1 MYTVRVNLDGLRSTD
16 TLVYRTTITT
26 TEIGNANSRESR
38 RAFGFAV
45 EVVEFRHP
53 SRRPPE
59 TFDGALRPP
68 FLMSCDS
75 SNLINELKKKKKK
88 GDALELVR
96 GQRAL
101 ERSIRTRKLDT
112 FHCSLLKFH
121 GKSVGSGGRTIST
134 FLRVLF
140 LFARIC
146 IKKLGTR

>member
-16 TLVYRTTITT
+16 TLVYRATITT

-59 TFDGALRPP
+59 IFDGALRPP
-68 FLMSCDS
+68 FLMS
-75 SNLINELKKKKKK
+75 SNLINEHFLKKKKEGRRSRISPWTK
-88 GDALELVR
+88 GVGKIDTDTK
-96 GQRAL
+96 
-101 ERSIRTRKLDT
+101 TRY
-112 FHCSLLKFH
+112 FSLLSLKISW
-121 GKSVGSGGRTIST
+121 KSIGSGGRTIST

>member
-16 TLVYRTTITT
+16 TLVYRATITT
-26 TEIGNANSRESR
+26 TEIENANSRESR

-45 EVVEFRHP
+45 EVVEFRHS

-75 SNLINELKKKKKK
+75 SNLINKLKKKKERKRSRISPWTK
-88 GDALELVR
+88 GVGKIDTDTK
-96 GQRAL
+96 
-101 ERSIRTRKLDT
+101 TRY
-112 FHCSLLKFH
+112 FSLLSLKISW
-121 GKSVGSGGRTIST
+121 KSVGSGGRTIST

>member
-16 TLVYRTTITT
+16 TLVYRATITT
-26 TEIGNANSRESR
+26 TEIENANSRESR

-75 SNLINELKKKKKK
+75 SNLINEHFLKKKKEGRRSRISLWTK
-88 GDALELVR
+88 GVGKIDTDTK
-96 GQRAL
+96 
-101 ERSIRTRKLDT
+101 TRY
-112 FHCSLLKFH
+112 FSLLSLKISWKIRWKWRKNDFH
-121 GKSVGSGGRTIST
+121 VLPRT
-134 FLRVLF
+134 FFVCKDLY
-140 LFARIC
+140 
-146 IKKLGTR
+146 